1 MIENRYSMMARWHE
15 NLFPVVEELH
25 IGFVAFSPMANG
37 FLTGRYDANTKFEA
51 GTDYR
56 SFMPQYTEEGFV
68 RGRELLNLLTTLA
81 AEKNAT
87 PAQISLAWM
96 LCKKDYIIPIPGSRK
111 PGRLRENLGA
121 AEVILNAGELS
132 EIDGKLASM
141 DLIVFG
147 GNSTK

>member
-37 FLTGRYDANTKFEA
+37 FLTERYDANTKFEA
-51 GTDYR
+51 GTDYH
-56 SFMPQYTEEGFV
+56 SFMPQYTGERFA
-68 RGRELLNLLTTLA
+68 RGRELLDLLTILA

-96 LCKKDYIIPIPGSRK
+96 LCKKDYIIPIPGSRSDC
-111 PGRLRENLGA
+111 GRTWGRRKLCS
-121 AEVILNAGELS
+121 IPKELS

-141 DLIVFG
+141 DLMVFG